1 MDIVNGKTYRFI
13 NVYHDG
19 YGLNIYGTKDTDI
32 KGGQNVCLY
41 SASPTDQMQQWKAVA
56 VSGASDVFQLEA
68 VLNSVYVLDCS
79 DGSIS
84 TSYKNNA
91 HMCKKTG
98 TSAVDS
104 GIIAKPVQGVQG
116 NQVRICLPEKN
127 LYLTATTVTED
138 DTELSNNISTSAA
151 LRGGS
156 TGRGNVYWASPASEG
171 SMTWKKQCWEVIEVG
186 GGTDPDPGETTS
198 APIDPPANIESVNI
212 MQRYKAPLPFTGSNI
227 TIYNVQND
235 NSTEYYHRGSGF
247 RPSENGENFLDTA
260 NGQTVLSTIQNFAK
274 EVFAIDY
281 LPARSSVA
289 YYLFG
294 EYDSKAKFHHGVD
307 MNIGDGKKIHAFW
320 GGKILAKGGDYGCVM
335 IYVPELEVT
344 TIYLHMKNIP
354 NSLTVNQTIPAG
366 TIIGEQSNVSRDN
379 ITSHL
384 HFEVRPKEVYSAGNN
399 FSSSASTALT
409 SLIPYGYMR
418 K

>member
-41 SASPTDQMQQWKAVA
+41 SASTTDQMQQWEIEERG
-56 VSGASDVFQLEA
+56 SNGYRLHA
-68 VLNSVYVLDCS
+68 VLKPSYVLDCS

-91 HMCKKTG
+91 HMCAETG
-98 TSAVDS
+98 TTDVDCAVEFEYVS
-104 GIIAKPVQGVQG
+104 S
-116 NQVRICLPEKN
+116 NQVRIHLGQKGLC
-127 LYLTATTVTED
+127 LTATTVAEND
-138 DTELSNNISTSAA
+138 AELSNNISTSAA

-171 SMTWKKQCWEVIEVG
+171 SMTWKKQCWEVVEVG

-198 APIDPPANIESVNI
+198 APSDPPANIESVNI
-212 MQRYKAPLPFTGSNI
+212 MQRYKALLPFTGSNI

-294 EYDSKAKFHHGVD
+294 EYDSKAKFHYGVD

>member
-41 SASPTDQMQQWKAVA
+41 SASTTDQMQQWEIEERG
-56 VSGASDVFQLEA
+56 SNGYRLHA
-68 VLNSVYVLDCS
+68 VLKPSYVLDCS

-91 HMCKKTG
+91 HMCAETG
-98 TSAVDS
+98 TTDVDCAVEFEYVS
-104 GIIAKPVQGVQG
+104 S
-116 NQVRICLPEKN
+116 NQVRIHLGQKGLC
-127 LYLTATTVTED
+127 LTATTVAEND
-138 DTELSNNISTSAA
+138 AELSNNISTSAA

-171 SMTWKKQCWEVIEVG
+171 SMTWKKQCWEVVEVG

-294 EYDSKAKFHHGVD
+294 EYDSKAKFHYGVD

>member
-19 YGLNIYGTKDTDI
+19 YGLNIYGTKNTDI

-41 SASPTDQMQQWKAVA
+41 SANTTDQMQQWEIEERG
-56 VSGASDVFQLEA
+56 SNGYRLHA
-68 VLNSVYVLDCS
+68 VLKPSYVLDCS

-91 HMCKKTG
+91 HMCAETG
-98 TSAVDS
+98 TTDVDCAVEFEYVS
-104 GIIAKPVQGVQG
+104 S
-116 NQVRICLPEKN
+116 NQVRIHLGQKGLC
-127 LYLTATTVTED
+127 LTATTVAEND
-138 DTELSNNISTSAA
+138 AELSNNISTSAA

-171 SMTWKKQCWEVIEVG
+171 SMTWKKQCWEVVEVG

-294 EYDSKAKFHHGVD
+294 EYDSKAKFHYGVD

>member
-41 SASPTDQMQQWKAVA
+41 SASTTDQMQQWEIEERG
-56 VSGASDVFQLEA
+56 SNGYRLHA
-68 VLNSVYVLDCS
+68 VLKPSYVLDCS

-91 HMCKKTG
+91 HMCAETG
-98 TSAVDS
+98 TTDVDCAVEFEYVS
-104 GIIAKPVQGVQG
+104 S
-116 NQVRICLPEKN
+116 NQVRIHLGQKGLC
-127 LYLTATTVTED
+127 LTATTVAEND
-138 DTELSNNISTSAA
+138 AELSNNISTSAA

-171 SMTWKKQCWEVIEVG
+171 SMTWKKQCWEVVEVG

>member
-41 SASPTDQMQQWKAVA
+41 SASTTDQMQQWEIEERG
-56 VSGASDVFQLEA
+56 SNGYRLHA
-68 VLNSVYVLDCS
+68 VLKPSYVLDCS

-91 HMCKKTG
+91 HMCAETG
-98 TSAVDS
+98 TTDVDCAVEFEYVS
-104 GIIAKPVQGVQG
+104 S
-116 NQVRICLPEKN
+116 NQVRIHLGQKGLC
-127 LYLTATTVTED
+127 LTATTVAEND
-138 DTELSNNISTSAA
+138 AELSNNISTSAA

-171 SMTWKKQCWEVIEVG
+171 SLTWKKQCWKVVEVG

>member
-68 VLNSVYVLDCS
+68 VLNSIYVLDCS

-104 GIIAKPVQGVQG
+104 GIIAEPVQG

-127 LYLTATTVTED
+127 LYLTATTVAEND
-138 DTELSNNISTSAA
+138 AELSNNISTSAA

-186 GGTDPDPGETTS
+186 GGTDPEPE
-198 APIDPPANIESVNI
+198 P
-212 MQRYKAPLPFTGSNI
+212 
-227 TIYNVQND
+227 
-235 NSTEYYHRGSGF
+235 
-247 RPSENGENFLDTA
+247 
-260 NGQTVLSTIQNFAK
+260 
-274 EVFAIDY
+274 
-281 LPARSSVA
+281 
-289 YYLFG
+289 G
-294 EYDSKAKFHHGVD
+294 EYDKNYLIYPTTV
-307 MNIGDGKKIHAFW
+307 MNLTQNYNDGNHYYCSHETPADYPIDEASEGPGRSWFYCPCDKMKIMHITKT
-320 GGKILAKGGDYGCVM
+320 GTC
-335 IYVPELEVT
+335 
-344 TIYLHMKNIP
+344 TIWME
-354 NSLTVNQTIPAG
+354 SLTPVVTPSGTYDTITIMVMHPNRSEVIDLEGQTFYRGDKMFLEG
-366 TIIGEQSNVSRDN
+366 TSGTKDP
-379 ITSHL
+379 
-384 HFEVRPKEVYSAGNN
+384 HFHMSVGTGHYQGNGTLGWSGPKSDGVQWSMTPTGKTMKPEDMFFVDSSFTQIKNTRNLN
-399 FSSSASTALT
+399 FTK
-409 SLIPYGYMR
+409 IN
-418 K
+418 